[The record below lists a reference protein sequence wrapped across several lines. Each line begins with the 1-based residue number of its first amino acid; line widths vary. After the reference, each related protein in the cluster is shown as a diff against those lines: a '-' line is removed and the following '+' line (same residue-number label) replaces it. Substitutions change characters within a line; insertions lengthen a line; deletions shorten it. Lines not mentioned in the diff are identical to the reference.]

1 MKDFV
6 KTMLAV
12 ICAYIVMQ
20 LLSTLFFL
28 FFFGSLLVSGSGKV
42 ILPRTGVLDMDM
54 SSFVIG
60 EQTKEASPTDML
72 SSYGLNGEVV
82 PTIGLSDAVQALKLA
97 AADPGIQYVLLRPDG
112 LSAGMASVE
121 ELRAALADFRKSG
134 KAVIAFTEAPGNGSY
149 FLATV
154 ADKIYMS
161 AYHGGDNRL
170 LGISSTMIFL
180 KDILDKVGVHVQ
192 LIRHGKYKS
201 AGEMYIRSNA
211 SAENREQH
219 QVMVTSAWKAFSS
232 AMAQARGISEE
243 ELNALID
250 NLELKLPEDF
260 LQKGLVD
267 ELMDHETL
275 LSKLCILSGVADA
288 KNLQLV
294 PLSDYVTAKVM
305 ELPSRSHVAVIYAD
319 GEIVEGKG
327 YDNIAGDR
335 FVGIIDE
342 VRKDASIKAVVLR
355 VNSPGGSVLAS
366 IKIRTALDLL
376 QKEKP
381 LVASFGDYAA
391 SGGYWI
397 SNGCQK
403 IYADETSITG
413 SIGVFS
419 MVPEFSK
426 VTDKVG
432 VHVESVSSN
441 KHSDM
446 YSLMRPFDAAE
457 TAYMQ
462 ASIEDIYES
471 FVNLVAEG
479 RGMTPERVDE
489 IAQGRVWLGSDAL
502 GIGLVDEIGT
512 LQDAIAYAASL
523 ASLTQDDY
531 TLLSYPQQLTFF
543 EELMRSLNKMNEG
556 PSILEGTPFES
567 FGVAL
572 QGIREMEPA
581 KAYARL
587 PYAFDMR

>member
-20 LLSTLFFL
+20 ILSTLFFL
-28 FFFGSLLVSGSGKV
+28 FFFGSMLVTGSGKV
-42 ILPRTGVLDMDM
+42 VLPRSGVLDMDL
-54 SSFVIG
+54 SAFVIG

-72 SSYGLNGEVV
+72 SSYGLNGEMV

-121 ELRAALADFRKSG
+121 ELRAALADFRRSG

-161 AYHGGDNRL
+161 SYHGGDNRL
-170 LGISSTMIFL
+170 LGLSSTMFFL

-219 QVMVTSAWKAFSS
+219 QVMVNSAWKAFSS
-232 AMAQARGISEE
+232 TMAEARDISVE
-243 ELNALID
+243 ELNAMID

-275 LSKLCILSGVADA
+275 LSKLCTLSGVADA

-294 PLSDYVTAKVM
+294 SLSDYVAAKVM
-305 ELPSRSHVAVIYAD
+305 EIPSRSHVAVIYAD

-381 LVASFGDYAA
+381 LVASYGDYAA

-403 IYADETSITG
+403 IFADQTTITG

-426 VTDKVG
+426 VTDKLG
-432 VHVESVSSN
+432 VHMESVSSN

-479 RGMTPERVDE
+479 RDMTPERVDE

-531 TLLSYPQQLTFF
+531 TLLSYPQQLSFF

-567 FGVAL
+567 FGTAL

-587 PYAFDMR
+587 PYAFDLR